1 MEPTMAQ
8 TPAANRDSTA
18 TETISDPNRFP
29 PVGIA
34 EITQLAELAEDL
46 LERARNVALEPSR
59 VKELRKWNAAE
70 VAALLGLSDDSFR
83 RRLKKAPDFPQ
94 GETINGRRLFT
105 LEDIHNLQSVLGLR
119 PRRDPAI
126 DKSIVL
132 ALANFKGGVA
142 KTTKIGRAHV

>member
-8 TPAANRDSTA
+8 TAATIRDSA
-18 TETISDPNRFP
+18 SQTEDVSDPNRFP

-70 VAALLGLSDDSFR
+70 VAALLGMSDDAFR
-83 RRLKKAPDFPQ
+83 RRLKKTADIPQ
-94 GETINGRRLFT
+94 GETVNTGTNGATWRY
-105 LEDIHNLQSVLGLR
+105 S
-119 PRRDPAI
+119 
-126 DKSIVL
+126 
-132 ALANFKGGVA
+132 
-142 KTTKIGRAHV
+142 